1 MLCARLH
8 VHLCMQSVSLS
19 SRPLYIAWLV
29 IFNLSASIYQL
40 LWYPATCIRAIAE
53 QQKKIII
60 TDLWLAFHP
69 TTDSGS
75 WTQSQWELSNKSW
88 VKNLLLVTSGFYFS
102 ANIIACVRNFF
113 LPLRV
118 GFYTAFR
125 GY

>member
-1 MLCARLH
+1 VRSITCTFVYAIGELIIQAIIYRLAGNF
-8 VHLCMQSVSLS
+8 QFIS
-19 SRPLYIAWLV
+19 ID
-29 IFNLSASIYQL
+29 LSAFVIPSYL
-40 LWYPATCIRAIAE
+40 HSGNCRAT
-53 QQKKIII
+53 KKIII

-88 VKNLLLVTSGFYFS
+88 VKNLLLVTSGFSFS